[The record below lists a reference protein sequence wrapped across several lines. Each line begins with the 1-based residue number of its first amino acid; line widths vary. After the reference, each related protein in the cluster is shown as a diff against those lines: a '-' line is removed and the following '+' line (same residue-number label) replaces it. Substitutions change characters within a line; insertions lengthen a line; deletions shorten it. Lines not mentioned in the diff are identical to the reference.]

1 MLTVG
6 QNTPEAVG
14 GSSPEEEYLQ
24 LEVADTGCGIS
35 EEAKARI
42 FDPFFTTKAAGR
54 GLGLAVV
61 QGLVRAHRGV
71 IRVVSAPGSGTTFQ
85 ILLPSIAKDQR
96 QQNEP
101 QTLGKAMDETPSGSG
116 TILIIEDEEMLR
128 LSVSKMLRNL
138 GFVVIEAEDG
148 NKGLELFLADRP
160 RIDVVLLD
168 MTLPGRTGRAVLE
181 ELQRIEPEV
190 KVIITSAYG
199 HGHVENSLNGLRPSA
214 YLQKPYRVAEL
225 VKLLR
230 KCSVEALHTAG

>member
-1 MLTVG
+1 M
-6 QNTPEAVG
+6 
-14 GSSPEEEYLQ
+14 
-24 LEVADTGCGIS
+24 
-35 EEAKARI
+35 
-42 FDPFFTTKAAGR
+42 
-54 GLGLAVV
+54 
-61 QGLVRAHRGV
+61 
-71 IRVVSAPGSGTTFQ
+71 
-85 ILLPSIAKDQR
+85 AKDQR

-101 QTLGKAMDETPSGSG
+101 QILDKAMDETPSGSS

>member
-1 MLTVG
+1 MVG
-6 QNTPEAVG
+6 SLPG
-14 GSSPEEEYLQ
+14 GEYVQ

-42 FDPFFTTKAAGR
+42 FDPFFTTKATGR

-71 IRVVSAPGSGTTFQ
+71 IKVESAPGSGTAFQ
-85 ILLPSIAKDQR
+85 ILLPSMAKGQK
-96 QQNEP
+96 QQNAP
-101 QTLGKAMDETPSGSG
+101 QIPAKAMDETSLASG

-128 LSVSKMLRNL
+128 LSVSKMLRKL

-148 NKGLELFLADRP
+148 NKGLELFLTDRR

-168 MTLPGRTGRAVLE
+168 MTLPGRTGRAVFE
-181 ELQRIEPEV
+181 ELQRVEPDV

-199 HGHVENSLNGLRPSA
+199 NGHVENSLSGLRPSA
-214 YLQKPYRVAEL
+214 YLQKPYRIAEL
-225 VKLLR
+225 AKLLR